1 MRVIDR
7 DTIKV
12 LQEKSFDNLILIDKP
27 AQWSSFDVVKKI
39 RNLTRIKKVGHSG
52 TLDPFATGLLILG
65 TGKETKVL
73 AQICDTT
80 KEYIASIEFGKNTDT
95 YDVTGTV
102 INQFDI
108 SGISDFNFKP
118 ILDSFLGENQQLPPM
133 FSAKKVGGK
142 RLYKMAR
149 KGIEIERSTH
159 NIFIYE
165 IKQLKRESSCLN
177 VYVKC
182 SKGTY
187 LRSLAHD
194 IGKKSGYGA
203 YLKSLRRV
211 AIDNFKIEKALTLN
225 DFHKFW
231 SSLNEHGFVV

>member
-27 AQWSSFDVVKKI
+27 ATWSSFDVVKKI
-39 RNLTRIKKVGHSG
+39 RNLTKIKKVGHSG

-73 AQICDTT
+73 AQISDAT
-80 KEYIASIEFGKNTDT
+80 KEYIATIEFGKSTDT
-95 YDVTGTV
+95 YDVTG
-102 INQFDI
+102 IIMNQVDI
-108 SGISDFNFKP
+108 SGIIDFDFKP
-118 ILDSFLGENQQLPPM
+118 ILDSFLGESQQIPPM

-149 KGIEIERSTH
+149 KGIELERNPH
-159 NIFIYE
+159 NIFIYD
-165 IKQLKRESSCLN
+165 IKQLKRDSSALD

-187 LRSLAHD
+187 LRSLAFE
-194 IGKKSGYGA
+194 IGAKSGYGA
-203 YLKSLRRV
+203 FLKSLRRV
-211 AIDNFKIEKALTLN
+211 AIDNFNIEKALTVN
-225 DFHKFW
+225 DFQNYW
-231 SSLNEHGFVV
+231 SSLN

>member
-7 DTIKV
+7 DSIRI
-12 LQEKSFDNLILIDKP
+12 LQDKSSDNLILIDKP

-39 RNLTRIKKVGHSG
+39 RYLTRIKKVGHGG

-73 AQICDTT
+73 AHISNAT

-102 INQFDI
+102 INQVDDPE
-108 SGISDFNFKP
+108 ISDFNFEP
-118 ILDSFLGENQQLPPM
+118 IFNSYLGDSEQIPPM

-149 KGIEIERSTH
+149 KGIEIERKSH

-165 IKQLKRESSCLN
+165 IKQLKRDGSSID

-187 LRSLAHD
+187 LRSLAYD
-194 IGKKSGYGA
+194 IGEKSGYGA

-211 AIDNFKIEKALTLN
+211 AIDDYNIEKALSVE
-225 DFHKFW
+225 DFDDYWK
-231 SSLNEHGFVV
+231 SLN